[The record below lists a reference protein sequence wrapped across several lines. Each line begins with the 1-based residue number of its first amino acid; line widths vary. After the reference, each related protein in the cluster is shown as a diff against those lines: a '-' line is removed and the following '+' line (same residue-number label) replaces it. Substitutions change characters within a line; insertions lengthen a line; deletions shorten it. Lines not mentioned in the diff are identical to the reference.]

1 MNTTHRWLPRI
12 FSHSLSALALAA
24 LLIAATSPGAAQ
36 SVDLQLDA
44 AKTSVTMNLSAA
56 LHSVHG
62 TFRLKKGALQFD
74 PASGK
79 ISGEVVV
86 DARSGDTGNGMRDR
100 KMHKEILESERFPD
114 IVFHPDRVEGT
125 VAAQGK
131 SSVKVHGMFNVHG
144 VNHEIT
150 VPAEVDMASD
160 RWTANLHF
168 TIPYEKWGMKN
179 PSNLFLHVSDAV
191 EIEIA
196 AAGSA
201 TRAAASNTAK

>member
-1 MNTTHRWLPRI
+1 MNTSHRWLPRI
-12 FSHSLSALALAA
+12 FSRSLSKFGLAA
-24 LLIAATSPGAAQ
+24 LLIAATGTAAAQ
-36 SVDLQLDA
+36 SVELQLDP
-44 AKTSVTMNLSAA
+44 AKTSVKMNLGAA

-62 TFRLKKGALQFD
+62 MFQLKKGGLQFD
-74 PASGK
+74 PASGRV
-79 ISGEVVV
+79 SGEVVV

-100 KMHKEILESERFPD
+100 KMHREVLESERYPD

-144 VNHEIT
+144 VNREIT

-160 RWTANLHF
+160 QWTADMHF

-179 PSNLFLHVSDAV
+179 PSNLFLHVSDTV

-196 AAGSA
+196 AAGSV
-201 TRAAASNTAK
+201 TRVAAGSTVR